1 MAGLIRR
8 NDIDEV
14 RSRTNLADIVGDYVT
29 LKNAGV
35 GSMKGLCPFHDE
47 RSPSFHVRP
56 QVGFYHC
63 FGCGEGG
70 DVYSFLQKMDHVTFS
85 EAVERMA
92 GRLGY
97 ELHYEDGSGP
107 ATDHGNRAR
116 ILAANKA
123 AEGYFIAQLAT
134 PDAELAR
141 AFLGSR
147 GFDHAAAARF
157 GVGYAPKSFD
167 ALGKH
172 LGGLGYT
179 EAELITAGLLG
190 QGDRGA
196 YDRFRGRLVWPI
208 RDVTGQTLGFGARR
222 LRDDDTGPKYLN
234 TPETP
239 VYHKSQVLYGLD
251 LAKRDIA
258 RGRQIVIVEGYTDVM
273 ACHLAGVTTAV
284 ATCGTAFGGE
294 HVKIVRRVLGD
305 FDNADTTGTGE
316 VIFTFD
322 PDEAGQKAASRAFS
336 EEQRFAAQTFVAVAA
351 EGVDPCDLRLQ
362 HGDDA
367 VRRLIRSR
375 KPMFEFMVRRTLTA
389 HDLETVEGR
398 VAALRAA
405 APIVA
410 GIRDQALSIGYTR
423 NLAGWLGLNPTEVVA
438 AVAKARTQP
447 PKAPMV
453 RAGMDRAGQPDRG
466 QPDRGGQR
474 PGAQGPG
481 ARDGGAQNSA
491 QDRGGAQ
498 NREQDRGGQNGG
510 HNRGQDR
517 GAQNSAPFSGA
528 QNPRPQG
535 PGVPER
541 PQLSPADGWERR
553 DGSGVSAA
561 AGENPAAGQ
570 NAAGPNAAADTW
582 AETNQSLTAAG
593 FDPRLESGPSIVDL
607 PTDQATRL
615 ERDALMAMLQHPTD
629 IGREMLARAARV
641 GFSSATLAVVR
652 DAIATSLDHIE
663 SGDWVA
669 TIVREVPAPFA
680 SLVQQLAIAPIPQR
694 EEQLAAYCQG
704 VTASL
709 VELDLLRAKADLLGS
724 LQRTD
729 AAADPA
735 RYARIQRDLMNVE
748 IERRVL
754 RNE

>member
-35 GSMKGLCPFHDE
+35 GSMKGLCPFHEE

-70 DVYSFLQKMDHVTFS
+70 DVFTFLQKMDHVTFS

-92 GRLGY
+92 ARLGY
-97 ELHYEDGSGP
+97 ELHYEDGGQAS
-107 ATDHGNRAR
+107 DHGNRAR
-116 ILAANKA
+116 ILSANKA
-123 AEGYFIAQLAT
+123 AEDFFTAQLAT
-134 PDAELAR
+134 PEAELGR
-141 AFLGSR
+141 VFLGQR
-147 GFDHAAAARF
+147 GFDHAAASRF
-157 GVGYAPKSFD
+157 GVGYAPKSYD

-172 LGGLGYT
+172 LVGLGYT

-208 RDVTGQTLGFGARR
+208 RDVTGQTLGFGARK

-251 LAKRDIA
+251 LAKRDVA
-258 RGRQIVIVEGYTDVM
+258 RGKQIVVVEGYTDVM

-284 ATCGTAFGGE
+284 ATCGTAFGVD

-336 EEQRFAAQTFVAVAA
+336 EEQRFTAQTFVAVAPD
-351 EGVDPCDLRLQ
+351 GLDPCDLRLNR
-362 HGDDA
+362 GDDA
-367 VRRLIRSR
+367 VRRLVSTR
-375 KPMFEFMVRRTLTA
+375 KPMFEFMIRRTLDG
-389 HDLETVEGR
+389 HNLETVEGR
-398 VAALRAA
+398 VAALRAS
-405 APIVA
+405 APVVA
-410 GIRDQALSIGYTR
+410 GIRDQSMAVGYSR
-423 NLAGWLGLNPTEVVA
+423 NLAGWLGVDPSEVTR
-438 AVAKARTQP
+438 AVATARTSLAKP
-447 PKAPMV
+447 ATDTRGSRDRSATSDSRVAVGAAP
-453 RAGMDRAGQPDRG
+453 AGRHSDS
-466 QPDRGGQR
+466 
-474 PGAQGPG
+474 GPG
-481 ARDGGAQNSA
+481 REL
-491 QDRGGAQ
+491 DRTDPRVENTA
-498 NREQDRGGQNGG
+498 
-510 HNRGQDR
+510 
-517 GAQNSAPFSGA
+517 SGA
-528 QNPRPQG
+528 STPSHRDEAE
-535 PGVPER
+535 PGDL
-541 PQLSPADGWERR
+541 Q
-553 DGSGVSAA
+553 
-561 AGENPAAGQ
+561 
-570 NAAGPNAAADTW
+570 
-582 AETNQSLTAAG
+582 G
-593 FDPRLESGPSIVDL
+593 FDPLLETGPSIMDL

-629 IGREMLARAARV
+629 VGADLMARATRV
-641 GFSSATLAVVR
+641 GFSNTTLAVVR
-652 DAIATSLDHIE
+652 DAIATSLGSME
-663 SGDWVA
+663 SSDWVA
-669 TIVREVPAPFA
+669 AVLRDVPSPFA

-694 EEQLAAYCQG
+694 AEKIAEYCHEIA
-704 VTASL
+704 ASL
-709 VELDLLRAKADLLGS
+709 VQLDLLRAKADLLGS

-729 AAADPA
+729 AAADPE
-735 RYARIQRDLMNVE
+735 RYARIQRDLLSVE
-748 IERRVL
+748 QERRVL